1 MGKCKWENVLYLNL
15 FGAGTIVSLHVL
27 VQSLFCEIK
36 AHLAGIKPLMNN
48 YGGLDSASYGPPTLS
63 Y

>member
-48 YGGLDSASYGPPTLS
+48 YGGPDSASYGPPTLS